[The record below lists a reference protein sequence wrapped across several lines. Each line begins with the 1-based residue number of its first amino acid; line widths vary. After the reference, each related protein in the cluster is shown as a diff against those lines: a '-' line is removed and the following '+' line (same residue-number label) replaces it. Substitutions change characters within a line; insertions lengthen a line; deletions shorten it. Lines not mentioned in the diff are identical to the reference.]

1 MKWISVDCL
10 HWSKI
15 RFIHKYLARNLSF
28 YKESLLKIKLWK
40 GFHHIVPKVQKY
52 PRVWKHPAAS
62 RIFAKKPLFLRKC
75 SFWEDRKKWQSWG
88 KREPSLKDYPQYVFF
103 TENGALSRP
112 AELGAP
118 TPPDLSRCLG

>member
-52 PRVWKHPAAS
+52 PRVWKHPAGG
-62 RIFAKKPLFLRKC
+62 FHLYLFP
-75 SFWEDRKKWQSWG
+75 FDFPFNYITNE
-88 KREPSLKDYPQYVFF
+88 
-103 TENGALSRP
+103 
-112 AELGAP
+112 
-118 TPPDLSRCLG
+118 

>member
-1 MKWISVDCL
+1 MKWISVHCL

-62 RIFAKKPLFLRKC
+62 RVFRDEKPLFLRKC
-75 SFWEDRKKWQSWG
+75 SFWEDREKNG
-88 KREPSLKDYPQYVFF
+88 KVGVPSLKDYPQYVFS
-103 TENGALSRP
+103 TEDGALSRP

>member
-62 RIFAKKPLFLRKC
+62 RVFADEKPLFLRKC
-75 SFWEDRKKWQSWG
+75 SFWEDRKKNG
-88 KREPSLKDYPQYVFF
+88 KVGVWENHLWKIIRNMYSLRKMGLYRGQRNLV
-103 TENGALSRP
+103 
-112 AELGAP
+112 
-118 TPPDLSRCLG
+118 PPPHLICQGV